1 MFLLFAVS
9 LFILIN
15 YFYILYRNTVS
26 LNNVHFLFSEKSS
39 ESQDLPVEKENIK
52 LISEH
57 EVIEI
62 IIVCLNAKLRGHL
75 KALVTKVLSETLR
88 LAILMIMGKVISL
101 EINFLRRKIGY
112 RGSKTEF
119 IFCKR
124 ATSRWFF
131 SITLY

>member
-26 LNNVHFLFSEKSS
+26 LNDVHFLFSEKSS

-75 KALVTKVLSETLR
+75 KALVTKVLSETIE